1 MNWSVQD
8 RAGKLNY
15 FQTSR
20 SAGDG
25 GVPLASRDWV
35 KRCVRGDAAS
45 GVVQAS
51 GGNDSLPALRGR
63 TQAARPSFRS
73 SPNLGG
79 DVRMVGSRRIG
90 EAQTI
95 PGRTRGL

>member
-1 MNWSVQD
+1 MQV

-15 FQTSR
+15 FQPSR

-35 KRCVRGDAAS
+35 KRCVRGDAGS
-45 GVVQAS
+45 GVLQAG

-63 TQAARPSFRS
+63 TQLQGQAF
-73 SPNLGG
+73 
-79 DVRMVGSRRIG
+79 VRLPTWV
-90 EAQTI
+90 A
-95 PGRTRGL
+95 L